1 MEKARRHAKRP
12 WLEPCKHEQWIS
24 KIVQTW
30 ISFTIDTV
38 PLALRAYL
46 HSPSSASRSMA
57 CASVVCLSAGF
68 SASLGGELP
77 NSITTEQQASS
88 QAAIQLIAS
97 LLNAIDRPLI
107 VSDRHGRLLFT
118 NLHAQDSLNAQG
130 LGAKSELNLF
140 RDVVRTDCAEILC
153 RLEGGEQEIN
163 LPLEFADGKSRARI
177 RWLPEPDWLVVYIE
191 PSPREA
197 PADEVEMRQT
207 VQDLMQEREI
217 TYRNLLAAYLRLQEV
232 NRQKT
237 VFLAS
242 AAHELKTPLAVM
254 KGYYDLLLSGS
265 LGKISEHQREILQ
278 ESKES
283 CDRLVRLVSMFLNYS
298 ALESGKLV
306 LQLREN
312 DLRDCIKDL
321 ACRWQDAV
329 QRAKVRLDVQVH
341 PDLPLFKFDY
351 QKVQQ
356 CMANLV
362 DNALKHTP
370 ANGCVTLLAQPHFW
384 DRRLSELAPAKD
396 RRRHSG
402 QRPNSVLISVSDT
415 GSGIAAEF
423 HQEIFEE
430 FVRVDPSSSGM
441 GLGLAITKR
450 LIQAHRG
457 KVWVDSEMG
466 RGSSF
471 SFLLPT
477 NAD

>member
-1 MEKARRHAKRP
+1 
-12 WLEPCKHEQWIS
+12 
-24 KIVQTW
+24 
-30 ISFTIDTV
+30 V
-38 PLALRAYL
+38 PEGLTA
-46 HSPSSASRSMA
+46 
-57 CASVVCLSAGF
+57 
-68 SASLGGELP
+68 
-77 NSITTEQQASS
+77 TQQAGNE
-88 QAAIQLIAS
+88 AAFQLVAS
-97 LLNAIDRPLI
+97 LLDALDRPVL
-107 VSDRHGRLLFT
+107 VSRRDGRVLFS
-118 NLHAQDSLNAQG
+118 NLHAQDA
-130 LGAKSELNLF
+130 LGTAGVRSKPEVNLF
-140 RDVVRTDCAEILC
+140 RDILKRDRAGILA
-153 RLEGGEQEIN
+153 RLESGEQELS
-163 LPLEFADGKSRARI
+163 LPFEGEVRGRARV

-191 PSPREA
+191 PVLAEA
-197 PADEVEMRQT
+197 SSDEAEMRQT
-207 VQDLMQEREI
+207 VQELMQEREI

-265 LGKISEHQREILQ
+265 LGKLSDRQRDILQ

-312 DLRDCIKDL
+312 DLRDCINDL
-321 ACRWQDAV
+321 TCRWQDAF
-329 QRAKVRLDVQVH
+329 QRASVRLDLKLD
-341 PDLPLFKFDY
+341 PDLPLFRFDY

-370 ANGCVTLLAQPHFW
+370 AGGCVTLLAEPHFW
-384 DRRLSELAPAKD
+384 ERRVAEAAPPEE
-396 RRRHSG
+396 RRRDRG
-402 QRPNSVLISVSDT
+402 GRPNSVLVAVSDT

-457 KVWVDSEMG
+457 KVWVDSEVG

-471 SFLLPT
+471 SFLLPI
-477 NAD
+477 NVE

>member
-1 MEKARRHAKRP
+1 VSRSATV
-12 WLEPCKHEQWIS
+12 EQ
-24 KIVQTW
+24 
-30 ISFTIDTV
+30 
-38 PLALRAYL
+38 
-46 HSPSSASRSMA
+46 SAS
-57 CASVVCLSAGF
+57 G
-68 SASLGGELP
+68 
-77 NSITTEQQASS
+77 
-88 QAAIQLIAS
+88 QAAFQLVAS
-97 LLNAIDRPLI
+97 LLDALDRPLL
-107 VSDRHGRLLFT
+107 VSDRSGRPLFT
-118 NLHAQDSLNAQG
+118 NLHAQDLLKSRGFTALEFNVFSDILNTDRAG
-130 LGAKSELNLF
+130 VLGQ
-140 RDVVRTDCAEILC
+140 
-153 RLEGGEQEIN
+153 LEGGEQEVN
-163 LPLEFADGKSRARI
+163 LLIESPVGRSRARV
-177 RWLPEPDWLVVYIE
+177 RWLPEPDWFVVYIE
-191 PSPREA
+191 PSPVEA
-197 PADEVEMRQT
+197 PSEEADMRQT

-265 LGKISEHQREILQ
+265 LGKLAERQREMLQ

-312 DLRDCIKDL
+312 DLRDCVNDL
-321 ACRWQDAV
+321 TCRWQEAF
-329 QRAKVRLDVQVH
+329 QRASVKLEVKIH

-356 CMANLV
+356 CMANLL

-370 ANGCVTLLAQPHFW
+370 AGGVVTLRAQPHFW
-384 DRRLSELAPAKD
+384 ERRTSQLNPTEE
-396 RRRHSG
+396 RRREC
-402 QRPNSVLISVSDT
+402 RPFTNSILIAVADT

-457 KVWVDSEMG
+457 KVWVDSELG

-471 SFLLPT
+471 SFLLPKDT
-477 NAD
+477 E

>member
-1 MEKARRHAKRP
+1 MPES
-12 WLEPCKHEQWIS
+12 L
-24 KIVQTW
+24 T
-30 ISFTIDTV
+30 
-38 PLALRAYL
+38 
-46 HSPSSASRSMA
+46 AS
-57 CASVVCLSAGF
+57 
-68 SASLGGELP
+68 
-77 NSITTEQQASS
+77 QQATGQSVF
-88 QAAIQLIAS
+88 QVVGS
-97 LLNAIDRPLI
+97 LLDTIDRPLL
-107 VSDRHGRLLFT
+107 VAGRDGKILFS
-118 NLHAQDSLNAQG
+118 NLHAQDALTNYG
-130 LGAKSELNLF
+130 FGAVLEPNLF
-140 RDVVRTDCAEILC
+140 SDILKC
-153 RLEGGEQEIN
+153 DRRAVLTLLERGEQEVDF
-163 LPLEFADGKSRARI
+163 PLETPQGKSRARM
-177 RWLPEPDWLVVYIE
+177 RWLPEPDWLVTYVEPAPE
-191 PSPREA
+191 PSSDEA
-197 PADEVEMRQT
+197 EMRQK

-265 LGKISEHQREILQ
+265 LGKLADRQREILQ

-312 DLRDCIKDL
+312 DIRDCIRDL
-321 ACRWQDAV
+321 VCRWQDGF
-329 QRAKVRLDVQVH
+329 QRANVRLDVH
-341 PDLPLFKFDY
+341 IDSEIPLFRFDY

-356 CMANLV
+356 CVANLL

-370 ANGCVTLLAQPHFW
+370 AGGRVSLEARLYFW
-384 DRRLSELAPAKD
+384 ERRVSDAAPAQE
-396 RRRHSG
+396 RRRGRHP
-402 QRPNSVLISVSDT
+402 RPNSVLVSVADT
-415 GSGIAAEF
+415 GTGIAAEF

-466 RGSSF
+466 RGSAF
-471 SFLLPT
+471 SFLLPVNT
-477 NAD
+477 D

>member
-1 MEKARRHAKRP
+1 MLTKS
-12 WLEPCKHEQWIS
+12 L
-24 KIVQTW
+24 
-30 ISFTIDTV
+30 TI
-38 PLALRAYL
+38 
-46 HSPSSASRSMA
+46 
-57 CASVVCLSAGF
+57 
-68 SASLGGELP
+68 
-77 NSITTEQQASS
+77 EQQASS
-88 QAAIQLIAS
+88 QAGLQAVAS
-97 LLNAIDRPLI
+97 LLDALDRPLL
-107 VSDRHGRLLFT
+107 VSDRRGHLLFT
-118 NLHAQDSLNAQG
+118 NLHAQDHLNSMAVNPK
-130 LGAKSELNLF
+130 ADANLF
-140 RDVVRTDCAEILC
+140 SDILRADRKTILSQLESGETEVSHPIEYEAE
-153 RLEGGEQEIN
+153 
-163 LPLEFADGKSRARI
+163 KYRARV
-177 RWLPEPDWLVVYIE
+177 RWLPEPDWLVVYLE
-191 PSPREA
+191 PVAAEA
-197 PADEVEMRQT
+197 GPDEAEMRQT
-207 VQDLMQEREI
+207 VQELMQEREI

-265 LGKISEHQREILQ
+265 LGKIGERQRDILQ

-312 DLRDCIKDL
+312 DLRDCVNDIT
-321 ACRWQDAV
+321 CRWQDAFK
-329 QRAKVRLDVQVH
+329 RATVRLEIKLH
-341 PDLPLFKFDY
+341 PELPAFKFDY

-356 CMANLV
+356 CVANLL

-370 ANGCVTLLAQPHFW
+370 AGGSVTLAGQPHFW
-384 DRRLSELAPAKD
+384 ERRTSEAAPSTERRLSG
-396 RRRHSG
+396 G
-402 QRPNSVLISVSDT
+402 QRPNSVLVSVADT
-415 GSGIAAEF
+415 GSGIAPEY

-457 KVWVDSEMG
+457 KVWVDSELG

-471 SFLLPT
+471 SFLLPIQT
-477 NAD
+477 E